1 MLGRLRQRQKDCS
14 FEAWLGW
21 LKKKQRLKIK
31 VESYLTV
38 VKMGDTNPTIHII
51 TWDRNDPS
59 MPVERLSAWL
69 GVAQWY
75 TVCLASLWSWSQ
87 FQNNKN
93 KNTKTVNRF
102 LKDIAELQVKR
113 WKKYS
118 MLILTNGSWKSDVN
132 CRQRRFQGKESYHG

>member
-1 MLGRLRQRQKDCS
+1 
-14 FEAWLGW
+14 
-21 LKKKQRLKIK
+21 
-31 VESYLTV
+31 
-38 VKMGDTNPTIHII
+38 
-51 TWDRNDPS
+51 

-102 LKDIAELQVKR
+102 LKDMAELQVKR